1 MSSSFFTAT
10 LELVVLFRCNEALS
24 HRSMSLEYFWRP
36 RMKSCQHV
44 AATHAQHA
52 CLSFG
57 PVLYPLCPWTP
68 RGCAIEFEFGGLVA
82 VFAQR
87 QDGIVAVPLFMS
99 TDLRYVPAASK
110 EILLNPGLLQISQD
124 ALGRAGHRF
133 VQIGLDAGAP
143 LRRHGRC
150 SSQRRRKLHRPHVG
164 QPTPSP
170 RLPAHG
176 GRCFQKN
183 NRKN

>member
-1 MSSSFFTAT
+1 
-10 LELVVLFRCNEALS
+10 
-24 HRSMSLEYFWRP
+24 
-36 RMKSCQHV
+36 MKSCQHV

-110 EILLNPGLLQISQD
+110 EILLNPGLLQIRSRRMRWAGPAIVSSRSGWMQELHYGD
-124 ALGRAGHRF
+124 MAVALHNGG
-133 VQIGLDAGAP
+133 GNCTG
-143 LRRHGRC
+143 
-150 SSQRRRKLHRPHVG
+150 
-164 QPTPSP
+164 PTWDNRL
-170 RLPAHG
+170 RLPVSPLTEEDAS
-176 GRCFQKN
+176 KKTTVKI
-183 NRKN
+183 NRKNRVHQFHN

>member
-57 PVLYPLCPWTP
+57 PVLYPLCPWTGP

-110 EILLNPGLLQISQD
+110 EILLNPGLLQIRSRRMRWAGPAIVSSRSGWMQELHYGD
-124 ALGRAGHRF
+124 MAVALHN
-133 VQIGLDAGAP
+133 
-143 LRRHGRC
+143 
-150 SSQRRRKLHRPHVG
+150 
-164 QPTPSP
+164 
-170 RLPAHG
+170 G
-176 GRCFQKN
+176 GGNCT
-183 NRKN
+183 